1 VCGRRGEILS
11 FSHYLN
17 ICGNL
22 LSMSDNV
29 IKSTD
34 VTSGK
39 EEKNTVKKA
48 PAKKAAAPKAKAE
61 KKAEEVKTESG
72 KVVVIFESGASYVSG
87 EVHFTRQN
95 NIQEV
100 SEAEAA
106 FLLTLENFRL
116 PDQLELE
123 DYLNSKED

>member
-1 VCGRRGEILS
+1 
-11 FSHYLN
+11 
-17 ICGNL
+17 
-22 LSMSDNV
+22 MSDNV

-48 PAKKAAAPKAKAE
+48 PAKKAAAPKVKTE
-61 KKAEEVKTESG
+61 KKTEEVKSKSG
-72 KVVVIFESGASYVSG
+72 KVVIIFESGASYVSG
-87 EVHFTRQN
+87 DLHFTREN

-100 SEAEAA
+100 SEEVAA